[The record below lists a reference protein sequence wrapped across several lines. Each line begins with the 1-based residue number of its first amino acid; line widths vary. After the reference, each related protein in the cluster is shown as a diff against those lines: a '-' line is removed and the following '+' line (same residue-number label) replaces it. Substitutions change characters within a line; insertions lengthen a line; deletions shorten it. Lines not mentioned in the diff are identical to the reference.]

1 VEGDMAFQEISE
13 VVPWLELAYDQGQD
27 LSAPQFGHDEGKPR
41 VFKTHAWAPHCPKG
55 AKYVTPPQCVKS
67 DSVLLCSVVSKLI
80 APTERHISQLRKA
93 LGHRTTTL
101 ASVSSL

>member
-1 VEGDMAFQEISE
+1 VKGDMAFQEISE

-55 AKYVTPPQCVKS
+55 AKYVPHRNVSRMTMFYF
-67 DSVLLCSVVSKLI
+67 VLLS
-80 APTERHISQLRKA
+80 AD
-93 LGHRTTTL
+93 RTD
-101 ASVSSL
+101 